1 MLWLQA
7 VRRQAKKERK
17 RGEGRQGGERGEGRE
32 RVALAASSSSG
43 PPPLLDLGLGH
54 TQKPRHR
61 GGYTVELYPHC
72 LTVSCLSSLPSPQS
86 APP

>member
-7 VRRQAKKERK
+7 VRRQAKEEKK

-43 PPPLLDLGLGH
+43 PPPSLDLGFGH
-54 TQKPRHR
+54 TQRLSPDTVGIHR
-61 GGYTVELYPHC
+61 G
-72 LTVSCLSSLPSPQS
+72 TVSPLSHCVLLKLPT
-86 APP
+86 